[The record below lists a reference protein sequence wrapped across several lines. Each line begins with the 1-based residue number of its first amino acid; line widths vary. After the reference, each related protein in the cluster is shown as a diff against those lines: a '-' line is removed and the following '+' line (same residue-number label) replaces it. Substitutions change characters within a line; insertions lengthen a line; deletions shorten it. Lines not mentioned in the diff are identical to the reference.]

1 VARRR
6 VGEIADATGQA
17 LNFPLIADP
26 DRKVSNL

>member
-1 VARRR
+1 

-26 DRKVSNL
+26 DRKGRTFDR